1 MTKSGKWYMIG
12 KSRKREQRRE
22 IMRRTIATTLDTV
35 ERERERERERESC
48 NLEDERGIRFYALLK
63 LYIRDG

>member
-1 MTKSGKWYMIG
+1 
-12 KSRKREQRRE
+12 
-22 IMRRTIATTLDTV
+22 MRRTIATTLDTV

>member
-1 MTKSGKWYMIG
+1 MKQAMAIS
-12 KSRKREQRRE
+12 
-22 IMRRTIATTLDTV
+22 LDTV

>member
-1 MTKSGKWYMIG
+1 
-12 KSRKREQRRE
+12 
-22 IMRRTIATTLDTV
+22 MRRTIATTLDTV
-35 ERERERERERESC
+35 ERERERESC

>member
-22 IMRRTIATTLDTV
+22 IMRRTIATPLDTV
-35 ERERERERERESC
+35 ERERERERE
-48 NLEDERGIRFYALLK
+48 L
-63 LYIRDG
+63 

>member
-1 MTKSGKWYMIG
+1 
-12 KSRKREQRRE
+12 
-22 IMRRTIATTLDTV
+22 MRRTIATTLDTV
-35 ERERERERERESC
+35 ERESC

>member
-1 MTKSGKWYMIG
+1 
-12 KSRKREQRRE
+12 
-22 IMRRTIATTLDTV
+22 MRRTIATTLDTV
-35 ERERERERERESC
+35 ERERERERESC